1 MGKVILH
8 IDMNAFYATV
18 EKILDPSLKD
28 KPIVIGHDSS
38 RSVVSTA
45 CYLARKYGI
54 KSAMP
59 MYKAKQL
66 CPHITIVNGH
76 YDQYEI
82 YRDKFLNIIKDY
94 TKIIE
99 VASIDECY
107 ADITDYIKNHSNIKA
122 YKIESIGNDQ
132 LVLKLKQLDY

>member
-8 IDMNAFYATV
+8 VDMNAFFATV
-18 EKILDPSLKD
+18 EKILDPSLND

-59 MYKAKQL
+59 IYKAKQL
-66 CPHITIVNGH
+66 CPHITIVRGH

-82 YRDKFLNIIKDY
+82 FRDKFLKIIGDY
-94 TKIIE
+94 TDIIE

-107 ADITDYIKNHSNIKA
+107 ADISDYIFKNKD
-122 YKIESIGNDQ
+122 GG
-132 LVLKLKQLDY
+132 

>member
-8 IDMNAFYATV
+8 IDMNAFFATV

-54 KSAMP
+54 KS
-59 MYKAKQL
+59 
-66 CPHITIVNGH
+66 I
-76 YDQYEI
+76 
-82 YRDKFLNIIKDY
+82 
-94 TKIIE
+94 
-99 VASIDECY
+99 
-107 ADITDYIKNHSNIKA
+107 
-122 YKIESIGNDQ
+122 
-132 LVLKLKQLDY
+132 QLDMYQFMPDAIDAEREFYNSAEKVGLTWKQ